1 MKGVVEVRKLWQGL
15 DDWHK
20 ALVLS
25 IIGSLFLAFLF
36 LLIYFL
42 GGLP

>member
-1 MKGVVEVRKLWQGL
+1 MKGEVEVRKLWQRL

-20 ALVLS
+20 AFILS
-25 IIGSLFLAFLF
+25 FLGSIFLFFIF
-36 LLIYFL
+36 LLIIFL

>member
-1 MKGVVEVRKLWQGL
+1 MKGVVEVRKLWHEL
-15 DDWHK
+15 DDWYK
-20 ALVLS
+20 AFILS

>member
-1 MKGVVEVRKLWQGL
+1 MRKLWQGL

-20 ALVLS
+20 AFILS
-25 IIGSLFLAFLF
+25 IIGSIFLFFLF
-36 LLIYFL
+36 LLIYSL